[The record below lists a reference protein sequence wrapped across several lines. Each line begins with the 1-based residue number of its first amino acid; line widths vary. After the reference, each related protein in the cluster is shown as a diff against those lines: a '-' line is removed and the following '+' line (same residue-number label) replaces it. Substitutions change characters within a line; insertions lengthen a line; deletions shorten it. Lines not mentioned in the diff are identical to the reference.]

1 MENTIERNITVDFLT
16 ININALV
23 EEFKGELNDYAEPQ
37 RILAYANKYKEL
49 MNEYEKLP
57 EADKDLCDFG

>member
-23 EEFKGELNDYAEPQ
+23 KEFAAELNEFAEPQ
-37 RILAYANKYKEL
+37 RILAYADKYREL

-57 EADKDLCDFG
+57 EEDKNLCDFG

>member
-1 MENTIERNITVDFLT
+1 MENTIERLITVDFLV

-23 EEFKGELNDYAEPQ
+23 KEFKAELNDYAEPE
-37 RILAYANKYKEL
+37 RILEYANKYKEL

-57 EADKDLCDFG
+57 EEDKNLCDFG